1 MQDNSDGDS
10 SDVAGVPV
18 SHATSY
24 CILPLKDKHLP
35 MINMSVSLHTQQTEA
50 SFLAYILRY
59 YMRQSLQILSEL

>member
-1 MQDNSDGDS
+1 MRQSEDTRSMLNQQYE
-10 SDVAGVPV
+10 A
-18 SHATSY
+18 Y

-35 MINMSVSLHTQQTEA
+35 MINMFVSLHTQQTEA